1 MICKDFFFL
10 GTRKE
15 KQEKAGSR
23 DLSRDLWSLNP
34 KWVTNDGYCAIL
46 QHLTPQHF
54 YAVNVLIIKNVQHH
68 GKENIQRGLLLQED
82 QDHQERE
89 SPYLR
94 PHHHPRTVY
103 RNLYPMPD
111 RAGEVEPKSRAY
123 AVPGQYLR
131 TDQRHPRQLPGQ
143 YPRSLRPTYQRG

>member
-46 QHLTPQHF
+46 QYLTPQHF

-82 QDHQERE
+82 ETHEEGQSTDLCPNHD
-89 SPYLR
+89 LR
-94 PHHHPRTVY
+94 PNFRNPHAVSGRT
-103 RNLYPMPD
+103 
-111 RAGEVEPKSRAY
+111 GTSEPAFGTRS
-123 AVPGQYLR
+123 
-131 TDQRHPRQLPGQ
+131 
-143 YPRSLRPTYQRG
+143 PRSYRKVFARKTRSPSRSRT

>member
-46 QHLTPQHF
+46 QYLTPQHF
-54 YAVNVLIIKNVQHH
+54 YAVVVFQKVCL
-68 GKENIQRGLLLQED
+68 GRRLQILQICKYSD
-82 QDHQERE
+82 
-89 SPYLR
+89 S
-94 PHHHPRTVY
+94 
-103 RNLYPMPD
+103 
-111 RAGEVEPKSRAY
+111 
-123 AVPGQYLR
+123 
-131 TDQRHPRQLPGQ
+131 
-143 YPRSLRPTYQRG
+143 